1 MQIQPGGI
9 NFNILV
15 YGSYSRTIDK
25 NNQSSIHL
33 KLPHLLCALLI
44 INFDTRLWV
53 QLNDRPGAVGRSRT
67 ARAPPG
73 TEMARR

>member
-44 INFDTRLWV
+44 TLPQGYGYN
-53 QLNDRPGAVGRSRT
+53 
-67 ARAPPG
+67 
-73 TEMARR
+73 